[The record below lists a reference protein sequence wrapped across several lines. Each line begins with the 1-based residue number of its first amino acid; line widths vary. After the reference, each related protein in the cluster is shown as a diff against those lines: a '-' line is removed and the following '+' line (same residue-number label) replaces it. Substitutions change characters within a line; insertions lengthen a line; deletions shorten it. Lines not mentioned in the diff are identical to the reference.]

1 VNQKTVVIIGKSGQ
15 LASELLSTAPTIYRV
30 FALGRHEINLASE
43 KDMAVILDRHK
54 PDIIINTAAFTQV
67 DKAEIEVDTAF
78 AINFTAVEFLARY
91 CKKRSIGFLQVSTD
105 FVFDGKAVAQYRVD
119 TPTSAIGIYGQS
131 KAAGEETLLA
141 EYPENSSIIRTSW
154 LYSEF
159 GSNFVKTM
167 LHLMEQ
173 KDELKIVA
181 DQVGTPT
188 WAKGLA
194 LFLWRLCEVDNRD
207 SIFHWSDAGETTW
220 YDFAL
225 KIKELAT
232 QMLLITN
239 DPQITPTTAK
249 EYAAPAPR
257 PAYSVLDCS
266 RSYAILAANSWEQ
279 QLSSMLSKLASEQGT
294 K

>member
-15 LASELLSTAPTIYRV
+15 LASELLSAAPTGYIV

-43 KDMAVILDRHK
+43 QDMAAILDRHT

-67 DKAEIEVDTAF
+67 DKAEIEVDAAF

-119 TPTSAIGIYGQS
+119 TPTSATGIYGKS
-131 KAAGEETLLA
+131 KAAGEATLLA
-141 EYPENSSIIRTSW
+141 EYPENSSIIRTSC

-173 KDELKIVA
+173 KDELKIVV

-207 SIFHWSDAGETTW
+207 SIYHWSDAGETNW